1 MRAGWSFG
9 RSCFSEAGRLRQ
21 QTPSAAGSV
30 SPHPPAGPGAGR
42 RFVQAAIIALV
53 SLLALTQA
61 GCTGVRREVPR
72 EASLAWSTPGDTAL
86 GRGLARPLAAGCSHP
101 DPAGP
106 FNAAAICPSG
116 FHMLT
121 QGIDALRIRA
131 ELADAARHTLDL
143 QYYTLHEDTTTSLL
157 LWRIL
162 RAAGRGV
169 RVRLLL
175 DDLYAAG
182 RDVDLAVLDAHPLIE
197 VRVFNPFLQRGG
209 FGLSRLLEFLGDPA
223 RLNRRMHNK
232 LWIADNAAAVVGG
245 RNLGDVY
252 FEAHPGVNF
261 SDLDLLASGPVVA
274 QLSASFDEYWNS
286 DWAVPITAFVA
297 NDPGT
302 GVLPAFQARLEAEVQ
317 GFRDTPYG
325 AALREA
331 RILPRLLDGRLALA
345 QAPALAFY
353 DKPDK
358 VSATATVDDSANA
371 NPVFQTHL
379 KPAIQAARGEVLL
392 VSPYFIPSEQGMD
405 AMAALVKRGVRV
417 RVLTNSLAATDVPAV
432 HAGYAQVRERLLAA
446 GVEIHEMRPEASA
459 AGRIRLP
466 ALPGASSATSL
477 HAKAILVDR
486 QRLFAGS
493 MNLDPRSRLPNTEVG
508 VMLESRELGAQLGA
522 LFDQAMQPAHS
533 FRLALEADPQ
543 MPGSTQLVWHAEADG
558 RPVRYNEEPASLW
571 LRLLSKLLGFVA
583 PADLL

>member
-1 MRAGWSFG
+1 M
-9 RSCFSEAGRLRQ
+9 
-21 QTPSAAGSV
+21 
-30 SPHPPAGPGAGR
+30 PAGIPAAQR
-42 RFVQAAIIALV
+42 PALPLAQPLAQAALIALV
-53 SLLALTQA
+53 SLLALA
-61 GCTGVRREVPR
+61 LSGCTGVRREVPR
-72 EASLAWSTPGDTAL
+72 EASLAWSTPSDTTL
-86 GRGLARPLAAGCSHP
+86 GRGLARPMAAGCQ
-101 DPAGP
+101 PADAPGP
-106 FNAAAICPSG
+106 FDAATTCPSG
-116 FHMLT
+116 FHLLT
-121 QGIDALRIRA
+121 QGVDALRIRA

-143 QYYTLHEDTTTSLL
+143 QYYTLHEDTTTALL
-157 LWRIL
+157 LWRVL

-182 RDVDLAVLDAHPLIE
+182 RDVDLAALDAHPLIE

-209 FGLSRLLEFLGDPA
+209 LGLSRLLEFLGDPA

-232 LWIADNAAAVVGG
+232 LWIADNAAAIVGG

-297 NDPGT
+297 TTPGAGT
-302 GVLPAFQARLEAEVQ
+302 LATFQARLEAEVQ
-317 GFRDTPYG
+317 GFRDTPYA

-331 RILPRLLDGRLALA
+331 RILPLLLDGRMPLV

-358 VSATATVDDSANA
+358 VSATTAGSDA
-371 NPVFQTHL
+371 NPVFQAHL
-379 KPAIQAARGEVLL
+379 RPAIQAAREEVLL

-405 AMAALVKRGVRV
+405 MMAALVMRGVRV

-432 HAGYAQVRERLLAA
+432 HAGYARFRLRLLAA
-446 GVEIHEMRPEASA
+446 GVEVHEMRPEARTGS
-459 AGRIRLP
+459 RIRLP
-466 ALPGASSATSL
+466 ALPGSSSATSL
-477 HAKAILVDR
+477 HAKAILIDR
-486 QRLFAGS
+486 RRLFTGS
-493 MNLDPRSRLPNTEVG
+493 MNLDPRSRLHNTEVG
-508 VMLESRELGAQLGA
+508 VMIDSAEVGAQLGA
-522 LFDQAMQPAHS
+522 LFDQAMQPEHT
-533 FRLALEADPQ
+533 FRLALEADPHTLD
-543 MPGSTQLVWHAEADG
+543 MPRLAWHAVVDG
-558 RPVRYNEEPASLW
+558 QPMRYDKEPAGFW
-571 LRLLSKLLGFVA
+571 RRLASKLLGMLA